1 MLDCL
6 ALLHS
11 PHPSFPPATFSQ
23 PFFFAANYFYAA
35 NDFLRANNLEL
46 GSINSVHEKGL
57 LPAKS
62 PNLFWETEDL
72 TKQQYVEA

>member
-11 PHPSFPPATFSQ
+11 PHPSFPPTTFSQ
-23 PFFFAANYFYAA
+23 PLFFAANL
-35 NDFLRANNLEL
+35 FLGAINLEL
-46 GSINSVHEKGL
+46 GRINSVHEKGL